1 MNYYLQ
7 AESEEALWKALE
19 DAGVAKNI
27 ALPYPIE
34 VTDSALEQALD
45 QLPLDDAINSHTV
58 EYEGETYMADAG
70 KWYKLVPRY
79 LQRGDGYDPDISKHF
94 QIAQGVDLDIIGTIF
109 KPTGRM
115 IQMVEGEC
123 PETAAIPG
131 YHANIRG
138 ITEEQAALL
147 PTIAKPSSPVRIWA
161 GD

>member
-7 AESEEALWKALE
+7 AQSEEALFAALE
-19 DAGVAKNI
+19 SAGVMNKVYDPEDPANQR
-27 ALPYPIE
+27 P
-34 VTDSALEQALD
+34 
-45 QLPLDDAINSHTV
+45 DDAEEWEPSG
-58 EYEGETYMADAG
+58 EYDLYPKA
-70 KWYKLVPRY
+70 
-79 LQRGDGYDPDISKHF
+79 
-94 QIAQGVDLDIIGTIF
+94 GVDLDVIGQIF

-138 ITEEQAALL
+138 ITDEQAALL
-147 PTIAKPSSPVRIWA
+147 PTIAKPNNPVRIWA

>member
-7 AESEEALWKALE
+7 AESEEALWQALE
-19 DAGVAKNI
+19 SAGVSQRHYDMDDFSNVRPADLDPEAQWEPTGKYDS
-27 ALPYPIE
+27 LP
-34 VTDSALEQALD
+34 VA
-45 QLPLDDAINSHTV
+45 
-58 EYEGETYMADAG
+58 
-70 KWYKLVPRY
+70 
-79 LQRGDGYDPDISKHF
+79 
-94 QIAQGVDLDIIGTIF
+94 GVDLDVIGTIF
-109 KPTGRM
+109 KPTGNM